1 MSEQAIESFWAD
13 AKVRANLNRLRA
25 YTGSNAQESL
35 RPPAWSFGATADQA
49 DRLLALVL
57 DGTKTATSSALRDY
71 DSGEEPVPTVG
82 TLSIITDGA
91 GMPRALITTTDVRIV
106 PFGDVDAEHARLEGE
121 GDLSLEH
128 WRDVHH
134 EFFTETG
141 GEVTDDTEIVM
152 ERFKVLWKP

>member
-1 MSEQAIESFWAD
+1 MSDEAIENFWAN

-25 YTGSNAQESL
+25 YTGSNAQEAL
-35 RPPAWSFGATADQA
+35 CPPAWSFGANADQA

-71 DSGEEPVPTVG
+71 ASGEEPVPTVG

-91 GMPRALITTTDVRIV
+91 GAPRALIVTTEVDVV
-106 PFGDVDAEHARLEGE
+106 PFADVDAEHARLEGE
-121 GDLSLEH
+121 GDLSLDH
-128 WRDVHH
+128 WREVHR
-134 EFFTETG
+134 EFFTGTG
-141 GEVTDDTEIVM
+141 GEVTDGTEIVT

>member
-1 MSEQAIESFWAD
+1 MSDEAIENFWAN

-35 RPPAWSFGATADQA
+35 RPPAWAFGANADQA

-71 DSGEEPVPTVG
+71 DSGQEPVPTVG

-91 GMPRALITTTDVRIV
+91 GTPRALITTTDVRIV
-106 PFGDVDAEHARLEGE
+106 PFGDVDVEHARLEGE
-121 GDLSLEH
+121 GDLSLEY
-128 WRDVHH
+128 WRDVHR

-152 ERFKVLWKP
+152 ERFKILWKP